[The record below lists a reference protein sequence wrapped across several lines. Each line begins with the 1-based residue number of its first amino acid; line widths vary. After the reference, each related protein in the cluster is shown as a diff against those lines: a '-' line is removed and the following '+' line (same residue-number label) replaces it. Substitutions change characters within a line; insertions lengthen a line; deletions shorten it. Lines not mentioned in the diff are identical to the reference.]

1 MEFSSGEWQKKQTFQ
16 DIAHRKLSN
25 VPPSLSNTTLH
36 TDLNLNTLNEEAK
49 FYYIRFHER
58 ITTRTNPL
66 IKNLASTTT
75 PGNPPRRLT
84 LL

>member
-49 FYYIRFHER
+49 FYYI
-58 ITTRTNPL
+58 
-66 IKNLASTTT
+66 
-75 PGNPPRRLT
+75 
-84 LL
+84 